1 MFNQLH
7 TQQSTMSTVDHIS
20 FFKTHRKSTRE
31 VLPGHF
37 SQGKVRNPIIILEN
51 QTYLMYCERHSI
63 CLLCRKSYDKITQ
76 AEKKLNNGK
85 KFTFYVL
92 QNGYVGTKVSR
103 VADKRSKF
111 LYIHQIITGLY
122 GQGKGSAGY
131 SIDHIDRNPLNNQ
144 YNNLRIATRQQQQQN
159 SIGSI
164 PGTKRKR
171 KVNAQ
176 KLPLGITQEMMPKY
190 VTYNTECYNAEKQ
203 LCREFFRIEK
213 HPKLKVSCLSSSKS
227 SKRSILEKLEEI
239 KMKLHRLD
247 NDEVPKPRKIPLY
260 YSIQTF
266 RNSPHL
272 VYDRRIPNGT
282 RRTLRMKMKKGHCL
296 MDEVQRLREKVTA
309 KYER

>member
-1 MFNQLH
+1 
-7 TQQSTMSTVDHIS
+7 
-20 FFKTHRKSTRE
+20 
-31 VLPGHF
+31 
-37 SQGKVRNPIIILEN
+37 
-51 QTYLMYCERHSI
+51 MY
-63 CLLCRKSYDKITQ
+63 
-76 AEKKLNNGK
+76 
-85 KFTFYVL
+85 V
-92 QNGYVGTKVSR
+92 
-103 VADKRSKF
+103 
-111 LYIHQIITGLY
+111 HQIITGLY
-122 GQGKGSAGY
+122 GQGKGTAGY

-190 VTYNTECYNAEKQ
+190 VTYNTECYNVGKK

-272 VYDRRIPNGT
+272 VYDRRMSNGT

>member
-1 MFNQLH
+1 
-7 TQQSTMSTVDHIS
+7 MSTVDHIS
-20 FFKTHRKSTRE
+20 FFEAYRKSTRE
-31 VLPGHF
+31 VLPGHY

-51 QTYLMYCERHSI
+51 QTYLMYCEKHSM
-63 CLLCRKSYDKITQ
+63 CLLCKTSYDKIIE

-92 QNGYVGTKVSR
+92 QNGYVGTKMSR
-103 VADKRSKF
+103 FASQRSKF

-122 GQGKGSAGY
+122 GQGKGTAGY

-144 YNNLRIATRQQQQQN
+144 YNNLRIATTQQQQQN

-164 PGTKRKR
+164 PGTKRSR

-176 KLPLGITQEMMPKY
+176 KLPRGITQEMMPKY

-247 NDEVPKPRKIPLY
+247 NDEVQRTRNIPLY
-260 YSIQTF
+260 HSIQTF

-272 VYDRRIPNGT
+272 VYDRRMPNGT
-282 RRTLRMKMKKGHCL
+282 RRNLRMKMREDCCL
-296 MDEVQRLREKVTA
+296 TDEVQRLREKVRS
-309 KYER
+309 KYDR